1 MYEILV
7 ALHVDDP
14 AVYTQYRA
22 AIRPLLEAAGASF
35 RYDFE
40 VARTLL
46 NGSPHPVNR
55 VFVLRFPDQAS
66 KERFF
71 ADPHYRAIRSNL
83 FDQAVSGTTHIGEY
97 EADA

>member
-1 MYEILV
+1 MAYEMLV
-7 ALHVDDP
+7 ALKVDDP
-14 AVYTQYRA
+14 AVYTQYRE

-40 VARTLL
+40 VARTLV
-46 NGSPHPVNR
+46 NGSPHAVNR

-71 ADPHYRAIRSNL
+71 ADPHYRAIRASL
-83 FDQAVSGTTHIGEY
+83 FDQAVSGTTHIAEF
-97 EADA
+97 EAA